1 MAAEANLSLFR
12 QHAAVILAQQS
23 ALKAVRQRIKK
34 EGRIKEP
41 LPFSTLSRLANEW
54 LRQHPELIAE
64 AAADPIVLQISQVTH
79 RKRRPAA
86 QGLPLCKSHERNGG
100 PQR

>member
-1 MAAEANLSLFR
+1 MTPLAQVAAR
-12 QHAAVILAQQS
+12 VLAQQS
-23 ALKAVRQRIKK
+23 ALKAVRQRIKR

-41 LPFSTLSRLANEW
+41 LAFATLTRLAYEW
-54 LRQHPELIAE
+54 LDAHPELLVA
-64 AAADPIVLQISQVTH
+64 AAADPIVVQLSQVSN

-100 PQR
+100 PR